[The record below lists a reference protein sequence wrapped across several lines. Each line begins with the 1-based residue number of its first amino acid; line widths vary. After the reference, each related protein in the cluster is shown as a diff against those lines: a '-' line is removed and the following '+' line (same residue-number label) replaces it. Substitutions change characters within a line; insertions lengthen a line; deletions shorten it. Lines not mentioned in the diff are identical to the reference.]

1 MSRLLLSTAFGALT
15 LGGTF
20 ATAADLSG
28 LPDYKPAQQL
38 SGTLRSWGNNHMAGL
53 MNQWEAGFRKY
64 HPDVRFED
72 NLKSTAMAQWGLHE
86 WAADMAVM
94 GRQIWPYEYYGA
106 YRRSYV
112 YPVQIAVATGSFDV
126 PGKSSAL
133 VVFVHKDNPITKL
146 SLRQLDGIF
155 GDQRTGG
162 WQGLDWVKDGVA
174 RGPDRNIRT
183 WGQLGLTGEWA
194 DKPIVPY
201 GPPSLVTGAI
211 SYFQSRVSGG
221 SDTRNEKLRE
231 YEDRQLMAQEL
242 GNDRYGIGYAGMSNR
257 TAELQPVALAED
269 DSGPYVLPTKATVG
283 NRSYPLTRT
292 AYIYF
297 TIDAKTG
304 QLANPRVDPKV
315 KEFLRYVLSRQGQQE
330 VAREGGY
337 LPLTAE
343 LVRAQLATLDHPDS
357 GQFYRKDRR

>member
-1 MSRLLLSTAFGALT
+1 MSRNFASSVFGVLALT
-15 LGGTF
+15 
-20 ATAADLSG
+20 ATLTRAAEPSA
-28 LPDYKPAQQL
+28 LPDYKPAIKVQ
-38 SGTLRSWGNNHMAGL
+38 GTLRSWGKTHTAVL
-53 MNQWEAGFRKY
+53 VSRWETGFRKY
-64 HPDVRFED
+64 HPDIRFED
-72 NLKSTAMAQWGLHE
+72 KLKSTAMAQWGLHE

-112 YPVQIAVATGSFDV
+112 YPVEIAVATGSYDV

-133 VVFVHKDNPITKL
+133 VVFVHKDNPIIKL

-221 SDTRNEKLRE
+221 ADTRNEKLRE

-257 TAELQPVALAED
+257 TLELKAIALADD
-269 DSGPYVLPTKATVG
+269 DSG
-283 NRSYPLTRT
+283 SY
-292 AYIYF
+292 
-297 TIDAKTG
+297 
-304 QLANPRVDPKV
+304 
-315 KEFLRYVLSRQGQQE
+315 
-330 VAREGGY
+330 
-337 LPLTAE
+337 
-343 LVRAQLATLDHPDS
+343 
-357 GQFYRKDRR
+357 

>member
-1 MSRLLLSTAFGALT
+1 
-15 LGGTF
+15 
-20 ATAADLSG
+20 
-28 LPDYKPAQQL
+28 
-38 SGTLRSWGNNHMAGL
+38 
-53 MNQWEAGFRKY
+53 
-64 HPDVRFED
+64 
-72 NLKSTAMAQWGLHE
+72 
-86 WAADMAVM
+86 
-94 GRQIWPYEYYGA
+94 
-106 YRRSYV
+106 
-112 YPVQIAVATGSFDV
+112 
-126 PGKSSAL
+126 
-133 VVFVHKDNPITKL
+133 
-146 SLRQLDGIF
+146 
-155 GDQRTGG
+155 
-162 WQGLDWVKDGVA
+162 
-174 RGPDRNIRT
+174 
-183 WGQLGLTGEWA
+183 
-194 DKPIVPY
+194 
-201 GPPSLVTGAI
+201 
-211 SYFQSRVSGG
+211 
-221 SDTRNEKLRE
+221 
-231 YEDRQLMAQEL
+231 MAQEL